1 MALQAD
7 SLPANQFGVFF
18 CGPLKQDPPAP
29 FGNGYR
35 CVGTSGLA
43 RLNPPVSTNSGSA
56 QRALDMTASPLNN
69 VQAGDTHHFQLW
81 YRDPAAGGANYN
93 LTDALEITFCP

>member
-1 MALQAD
+1 
-7 SLPANQFGVFF
+7 
-18 CGPLKQDPPAP
+18 
-29 FGNGYR
+29 
-35 CVGTSGLA
+35 GLA
-43 RLNPPVSTNSGSA
+43 RLNPPVSTGSGSA
-56 QRALDMTASPLNN
+56 QRALDMTASPLSN

>member
-1 MALQAD
+1 
-7 SLPANQFGVFF
+7 
-18 CGPLKQDPPAP
+18 
-29 FGNGYR
+29 
-35 CVGTSGLA
+35 
-43 RLNPPVSTNSGSA
+43 
-56 QRALDMTASPLNN
+56 MTASPLSN